1 VRNLVTFKSLV
12 SWKHVVC
19 RKHAWVKFTNVAFV
33 DTKSRP
39 GRFILRKKLILR
51 LNSLKVS
58 IVECI
63 ILLETL
69 RGFNFFTFYFLKMSL
84 GIYLVMALAL
94 ATLTNADDSIELGD
108 SDFDSTLENYE
119 TALVMF
125 YAPW

>member
-1 VRNLVTFKSLV
+1 
-12 SWKHVVC
+12 
-19 RKHAWVKFTNVAFV
+19 
-33 DTKSRP
+33 
-39 GRFILRKKLILR
+39 
-51 LNSLKVS
+51 LKVS